1 MNFYTLIFKPSTLQP
16 KKWIRFLFLSTFLLF
31 CIIFLTNLIVDPYNM
46 TPYNILHLKYKFA
59 RDDRTEKVNYFKT
72 LPRFDN
78 ILIGSSR
85 VYSIN
90 PRTVSKIL
98 GGSTYNFGVGTATV
112 EDHLGILKYLIRQ
125 NKIPKNII
133 LGVDFYT
140 FNPEIP
146 PNSYFLRNKELNFL
160 SYKNYDENLFAKFF
174 SFDAFRASIKTLTHN
189 LHHDVKPR
197 FDALGWGGTYED
209 YSKRDLSQA
218 NIYAKKEILEEKSK
232 IYSNFNYEHIDPKRI
247 AYYEEI
253 KELAKRYGINLY
265 VFPTPLHPYLLKE
278 LKKHKT
284 TRTALHEFITYLRTF
299 PRFVN
304 MFEEKAL
311 YSNLKNFNGATHTTS
326 NAGDI
331 MMKKLLTPRSDTYKT
346 DQPHRQ
352 REASDSHR

>member
-1 MNFYTLIFKPSTLQP
+1 MNFYTLIFNRSNIPAKSWI
-16 KKWIRFLFLSTFLLF
+16 KKVFLFTLSFAS
-31 CIIFLTNLIVDPYNM
+31 IIIMTNLIVDPYNM
-46 TPYNILHLKYKFA
+46 THYNLLGLKYKFA

-98 GGSTYNFGVGTATV
+98 GGTTYNFGVGTATV

-125 NKIPKNII
+125 KKIPKNII

-140 FNPEIP
+140 FNPDIP

-189 LHHDVKPR
+189 LHRDVKPR
-197 FDALGWGGTYED
+197 FDALGWGGEYED
-209 YSKRDLSQA
+209 YSKKDLSQA
-218 NIYAKKEILEEKSK
+218 NVHAKKEILEEKSK

-253 KELAKRYGINLY
+253 KKLAKQYDINLY

-278 LKKHKT
+278 LKKHKA
-284 TRTALHEFITYLRTF
+284 TRTALNEFITYLRTF
-299 PRFVN
+299 PHFVN
-304 MFEEKAL
+304 MFEEKEL

-326 NAGDI
+326 KAGDI
-331 MMKKLLTPRSDTYKT
+331 MMKKLLTPRSDTYGT
-346 DQPHRQ
+346 DQPHR
-352 REASDSHR
+352 